1 MAGIVGLTELQHT
14 NGTSAATINTSG
26 VISQPTKPMF
36 LAYGG
41 SSNVSLPDDT
51 WTKVSFSDEQYDIGS
66 YYDPTTNYRYTP
78 LVAGKYLITARVFI
92 TYGSAAT
99 ENIRIAIYKNGSD
112 YTKYNDYGGS
122 TQSYGSVQIVS
133 LIDMNGTSD
142 YLEIYVR
149 ANVSNDAVYN
159 ASQNQGGEFSGF
171 LVG

>member
-1 MAGIVGLTELQHT
+1 MSTLKVGTIQDHANSNNALVINSAGVVT
-14 NGTSAATINTSG
+14 
-26 VISQPTKPMF
+26 QPAKPMF
-36 LAYGG
+36 LAYGS
-41 SSNVSLPDDT
+41 SSNISLPNDT
-51 WTKVSFSDEQYDIGS
+51 WTKVSYSDEQYDIGG
-66 YYDPTTNYRYTP
+66 YYDHSTNYRYTP
-78 LVAGKYLITARVFI
+78 QVAGKYMIIARCYI
-92 TYGSAAT
+92 TYNSQAT

-149 ANVSNDAVYN
+149 QNTSNDGLYN
-159 ASQNQGGEFSGF
+159 ASQSQGGEFSGF

>member
-1 MAGIVGLTELQHT
+1 MSELRVNKIQD
-14 NGTSAATINTSG
+14 TSG
-26 VISQPTKPMF
+26 NTAMMINDSGVMTQPTKPMF
-36 LAYGG
+36 LSYGA
-41 SSNVSLPDDT
+41 SNIALANDT
-51 WTKVSFSDEQYDIGS
+51 WVKVQFNDEQYDIGS

-78 LVAGKYLITARVFI
+78 LVAGKYLIIGRGYI

-122 TQSYGSVQIVS
+122 TQSYGTVQIVS

-149 ANVSNDAVYN
+149 QNTSSDGVYYAN
-159 ASQNQGGEFSGF
+159 QNQGGEFSGF